1 MHTCLTSGTDT
12 EALYVGGQESWA
24 LGWHLEFAL
33 GWASAAWAQIS
44 RRGTQLISQTGEGA
58 AFILMG
64 TQEVSGHLPGMQA
77 APCRVA
83 SEPAV

>member
-1 MHTCLTSGTDT
+1 M
-12 EALYVGGQESWA
+12 YVGGQESWA

-44 RRGTQLISQTGEGA
+44 RQGTQLISQTGEEA

-64 TQEVSGHLPGMQA
+64 TQEVTSLGCKLP
-77 APCRVA
+77 
-83 SEPAV
+83 PALWPLSLLSSS